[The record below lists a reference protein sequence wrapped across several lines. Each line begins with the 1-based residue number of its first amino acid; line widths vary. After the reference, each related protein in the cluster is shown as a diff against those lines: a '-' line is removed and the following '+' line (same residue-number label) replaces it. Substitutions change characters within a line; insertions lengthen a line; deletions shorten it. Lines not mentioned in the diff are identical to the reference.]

1 MYIRPVHAELD
12 PETLHALIRANPLGL
27 LTTAIPHP
35 THATIQ
41 TSHVPFVLDVPDDS
55 PLEERKGKGKRVLRG
70 HMARANPQVKA
81 MIHTVTQTS
90 YQWRSQFRHR
100 RSWWTERFQQ
110 WRRSRLPPYP
120 SPHSLPSPHPLLHY
134 PQILHLHQTRYR
146 KSSADMGFRRCPDLR
161 PSTSPPPL

>member
-55 PLEERKGKGKRVLRG
+55 PLEERKGKGKRVFAGTYGEGESAGQSDDPHRHSDLLPV
-70 HMARANPQVKA
+70 A
-81 MIHTVTQTS
+81 ISIQTS
-90 YQWRSQFRHR
+90 
-100 RSWWTERFQQ
+100 TVMV
-110 WRRSRLPPYP
+110 
-120 SPHSLPSPHPLLHY
+120 
-134 PQILHLHQTRYR
+134 
-146 KSSADMGFRRCPDLR
+146 D
-161 PSTSPPPL
+161 